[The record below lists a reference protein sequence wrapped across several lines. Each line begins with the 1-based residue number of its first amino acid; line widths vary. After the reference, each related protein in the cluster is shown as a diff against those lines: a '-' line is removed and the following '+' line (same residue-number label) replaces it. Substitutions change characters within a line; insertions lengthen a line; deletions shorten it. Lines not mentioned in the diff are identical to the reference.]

1 MELVNT
7 NRSGLAADFAAAA
20 PSGAGLSDRSW
31 VALIQSEER
40 ARWASPLQP
49 GCDVGAGSDSE
60 NKATDTRL
68 TRPISGAR
76 TGFRSK
82 GSIGPVKAVHE
93 EPVAASGFR
102 KDAIGM
108 IGPMGILLVDSVRK
122 RPNSARGVE
131 LLWRAPAAHDS
142 SQHACS
148 SSAPPEGR
156 DARETDGYC

>member
-7 NRSGLAADFAAAA
+7 NRSGLPDFAAAA

-82 GSIGPVKAVHE
+82 GSMGPSRRFMRSRSPLQDFVRT
-93 EPVAASGFR
+93 P
-102 KDAIGM
+102 
-108 IGPMGILLVDSVRK
+108 SV
-122 RPNSARGVE
+122 
-131 LLWRAPAAHDS
+131 
-142 SQHACS
+142 
-148 SSAPPEGR
+148 
-156 DARETDGYC
+156 